1 MDNLKIYLDKDI
13 NQDLIKSK
21 KIAVIGFGSQG
32 YGQSMNLKDSGCD
45 VVLGLRL
52 GGKSDT
58 KAKKYGFKTMT
69 IEEAV
74 KWADIVQI
82 LIPDELQADV
92 YEKQIKP
99 NMHSGQYLMFS
110 HGFNIHYK
118 KIVVPSDINV
128 IMVAPK
134 GPGHTVR
141 SQYVEGKGV
150 PSLIAVYQDPSGDS
164 KDY

>member
-1 MDNLKIYLDKDI
+1 
-13 NQDLIKSK
+13 
-21 KIAVIGFGSQG
+21 
-32 YGQSMNLKDSGCD
+32 MNLKDSGCD

-118 KIVVPSDINV
+118 KLLYLV
-128 IMVAPK
+128 IS
-134 GPGHTVR
+134 T
-141 SQYVEGKGV
+141 
-150 PSLIAVYQDPSGDS
+150 
-164 KDY
+164 